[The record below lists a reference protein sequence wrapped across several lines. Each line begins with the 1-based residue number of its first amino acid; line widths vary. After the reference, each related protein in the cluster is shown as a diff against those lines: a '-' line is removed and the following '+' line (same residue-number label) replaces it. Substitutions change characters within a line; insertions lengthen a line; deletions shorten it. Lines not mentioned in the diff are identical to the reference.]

1 MEKLAAV
8 MAADNKLVAAKA
20 QEATHG
26 AATMA
31 VIHMKKPSGFWGR
44 ATHRTAAVLGPE
56 KGFILRL

>member
-1 MEKLAAV
+1 MEKLAV
-8 MAADNKLVAAKA
+8 VVAADNKLVTAEA
-20 QEATHG
+20 QEPPHG

-44 ATHRTAAVLGPE
+44 ATHRTAAVLCPE

>member
-1 MEKLAAV
+1 MT
-8 MAADNKLVAAKA
+8 ADNKLVAAEA
-20 QEATHG
+20 QEAAHRVVAVT
-26 AATMA
+26 